1 VEDREA
7 MEISEQFTLY
17 FSQDRVAK
25 FENMVLRKIV
35 FENNLKHLLIG
46 NYSNSKF

>member
-1 VEDREA
+1 VKDKDALKISDRFA
-7 MEISEQFTLY
+7 FY
-17 FSQDRVAK
+17 FSQNRVSM